1 MNAADY
7 LLEKSRERNKEFV
20 AGTNESISYRELWKK
35 VNSLSSYITTKFG
48 TRKEIMLLS
57 ENKLFFIISYLAI
70 IKSGN
75 IAILLETRIS
85 ENDLKQILNTC
96 SINAFFIQ
104 EKFRA
109 KLIGNKNIFNESIVE
124 NLIKRENDDFLL
136 DRNNE
141 FKINTKEDDLAL
153 IIFTSGST
161 GTKKG
166 VMLTH
171 KNIRVNTESII
182 EYLKLTEND
191 RIEVVLPFFYCYG
204 LSLLHTHLR
213 VGGSMVLNSSIFFGS
228 AIYEIPQYQCTGFAG
243 VPATYQIL
251 INRTKIL
258 EQDFSSIRYFAQAG
272 GKLANKFITMIT
284 DAFPQKSFFV
294 MYGAT
299 EATARLSYL
308 PPRLI
313 KEKLGSIGKGIPG
326 VTLEVL
332 DENDNPIRPGEVG
345 EITARGENIM
355 RGYYKDPEGSNKVL
369 RNERYYTSDLA
380 TVDEDGFV
388 YVVGRSSN
396 IIKSAGYRISPQE
409 IEDIVLSVNGV
420 LSCVVVGVP
429 DDIMGEA
436 VVAVV
441 ETKGASEKLK
451 HEIISTSNQVL
462 PSYKVPQNVVYIR
475 NFPLNSS
482 GKLDRRKTKE
492 MLMSKIND
500 GNIDMNINKE
510 VITLSL

>member
-1 MNAADY
+1 MTVADY
-7 LLEKSRERNKEFV
+7 LLENCKSQDKDFV
-20 AGTNESISYRELWKK
+20 VGTNEAISYKELCDKT
-35 VNSLSSYITTKFG
+35 NILAAYINNKFG
-48 TRKEIMLLS
+48 SGKEIMLVS
-57 ENKLFFIISYLAI
+57 QNNLFFIISYLAI

-85 ENDLKQILNTC
+85 ENDLKNILNRC
-96 SINAFFIQ
+96 SITAFFIQ
-104 EKFRA
+104 EKFKS
-109 KLIGNKNIFNESIVE
+109 KLTGNRNIFTESVLE
-124 NLIKRENDDFLL
+124 NLTEEKKEFLL
-136 DRNNE
+136 DEDNE
-141 FKINTKEDDLAL
+141 FKVNTKEDDLAL

-161 GTKKG
+161 GSKKG

-213 VGGSMVLNSSIFFGS
+213 VGGSIVLNSSIFLGS

-251 INRTKIL
+251 INRTNFL
-258 EQDFSSIRYFAQAG
+258 ERGFPSIRYFAQAG
-272 GKLANKFITMIT
+272 GKLADKFITMIT

-308 PPRLI
+308 PPHLVKKR
-313 KEKLGSIGKGIPG
+313 LGSIGKGIPG

-332 DENDNPIRPGEVG
+332 DENDNPIRPGVVG

-355 RGYYKDPEGSNKVL
+355 RGYYKDPEATNKVL
-369 RNERYYTSDLA
+369 KNGRYYTSDLA
-380 TVDEDGFV
+380 TVDEDGYI

-441 ETKGASEKLK
+441 ETKEPSEKLK
-451 HEIISTSNQVL
+451 RTIISTCNQVL
-462 PSYKVPQNVVYIR
+462 PSYKVPKTVVYIR

-500 GNIDMNINKE
+500 GRIGVDINKE
-510 VITLSL
+510 VITL